1 MTLESGLRQTFFV
14 KKLHVNFRTAGR
26 FFAWIYRKILH
37 AMNIKPFDQ
46 FFEASDE
53 FKLMKDLENIG
64 AKERTWTEE
73 QIVSA
78 LEEGEWSRNFETEV
92 INPNEFEYSFN
103 ERYVR
108 VDATFAGAITGEFD
122 VSEIWNNVKEAL
134 LEMKPDA
141 DVDEDEPLYTLDE
154 IEMAFDSPNYERL
167 AEKFIDDSNVY
178 DSIEIDMDGRDV
190 GGGSLDITASAT
202 FDSDNIEIDEDQII
216 SDIIDN
222 LPSK

>member
-1 MTLESGLRQTFFV
+1 
-14 KKLHVNFRTAGR
+14 
-26 FFAWIYRKILH
+26 
-37 AMNIKPFDQ
+37 MNIKPFDQ

-53 FKLMKDLENIG
+53 LKLMKDLENLG

-73 QIVSA
+73 QIVYA
-78 LEEGEWSRNFETEV
+78 LEEGEWARNFGTEIV
-92 INPNEFEYSFN
+92 NPNEFEYSFN

-108 VDATFAGAITGEFD
+108 VDATFAGAIIGEFD
-122 VSEIWNNVKEAL
+122 VREIWDNVKDAL

-167 AEKFIDDSNVY
+167 AEKFIEDSDPY
-178 DSIEIDMDGRDV
+178 ESIEIDIEGRDV
-190 GGGSLDITASAT
+190 GGGSLDITATAT
-202 FDSDNIEIDEDQII
+202 FDSDNVDVDENAII
-216 SDIIDN
+216 REVIDN